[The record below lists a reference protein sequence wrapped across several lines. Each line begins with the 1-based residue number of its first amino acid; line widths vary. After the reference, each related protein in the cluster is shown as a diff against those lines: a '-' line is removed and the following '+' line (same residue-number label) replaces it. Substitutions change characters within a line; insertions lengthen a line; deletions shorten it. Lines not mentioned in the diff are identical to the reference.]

1 MPNVVVCR
9 ASSRE
14 DERTKLVEPMMVDA
28 RTRARVESSSTDGQS
43 VSKRRHDNTDRCQQQ
58 SQPYYL
64 TVKHNSNAPRFCSS
78 QIQHQ
83 RRNHRSKQRSRIQRW
98 TVPTACS
105 VLLALSSSPSSPSH
119 SFPTVFGYPQTT
131 HQHHQPMIS
140 LKKNSNSCI
149 SRNRH
154 RYIIDDDILR
164 ESSVFNRRSLTT
176 KLHLSHR
183 GGAST
188 DVVWTFVP
196 SPERY
201 YCAHRRR
208 SGGKSRLAA
217 TSSSSDSDPEDEDQE
232 DKITNVNEPVP
243 PLEVVESPSS
253 SKTESEKDVRNNTNT
268 NNGRASISP
277 IEKLDRRLAK
287 LEAKYVTRISRLEE
301 MVSRQEVE
309 LHKLRKQ
316 CAELGQVSKSFA
328 DLLNLLRESPSL
340 NPDGMGG
347 SQPSSSS
354 TSSTSSS
361 GSSSSSSST
370 SDVSSSSPSSSS
382 STSGKQTN
390 SSNQKVIE
398 SFDDAMIFGRAP
410 SSVIDAADAAGTAI
424 LAGMLG
430 GKQRMLIDVRDAE
443 LSSDPETLVQFIELS
458 ILPVAAGLEGLKSTR
473 NRVKI
478 VFPKVSQLL
487 EYRRTMALAAPEV
500 VALSTLDFDPV
511 EENDKLVVVV
521 APEPD
526 DDEGIDALKN
536 LLAPVDSTGVA
547 NERQPIQQPVVLLN
561 YHMHPPPVSG
571 LEEFET
577 AYHLRL
583 LAVQYMSAT
592 AAQQYM
598 EQIQTENDKEVDEAL
613 NQDSSNDLEV
623 MKSSNS
629 EVVKDTDEEDIKS
642 VDQEEND
649 DDDVDVDVDDELES
663 AVKHAHD
670 VGMNQG
676 TTRAMVIRAFPRPWH
691 VFVDVSP
698 DTDADFEVA
707 ATFDDEPTP
716 EELNMAIV
724 ECLEGSE
731 REDELV
737 AQQMQQALEEG
748 QLDNV
753 SDMISKV
760 LNTEDEDDDDDDDED
775 DDDDFYVIEEDS
787 V

>member
-1 MPNVVVCR
+1 
-9 ASSRE
+9 
-14 DERTKLVEPMMVDA
+14 
-28 RTRARVESSSTDGQS
+28 
-43 VSKRRHDNTDRCQQQ
+43 
-58 SQPYYL
+58 
-64 TVKHNSNAPRFCSS
+64 
-78 QIQHQ
+78 
-83 RRNHRSKQRSRIQRW
+83 
-98 TVPTACS
+98 
-105 VLLALSSSPSSPSH
+105 
-119 SFPTVFGYPQTT
+119 
-131 HQHHQPMIS
+131 MIS
-140 LKKNSNSCI
+140 LKKNSNSFFR
-149 SRNRH
+149 SNRD
-154 RYIIDDDILR
+154 RYIIDDDILK
-164 ESSVFNRRSLTT
+164 ESAVFDRSLTT

-183 GGAST
+183 RVST

-201 YCAHRRR
+201 YCAQRR

-217 TSSSSDSDPEDEDQE
+217 ASSSSASDPEDEEQD
-232 DKITNVNEPVP
+232 DKITNINEPIP

-253 SKTESEKDVRNNTNT
+253 SKTEAEKDVRNNNNN
-268 NNGRASISP
+268 NNGRASIST

-347 SQPSSSS
+347 SQSSS
-354 TSSTSSS
+354 SSTSSS
-361 GSSSSSSST
+361 GSSSSSNST

-410 SSVIDAADAAGTAI
+410 SSVIDAADAAGTSI

-536 LLAPVDSTGVA
+536 LLAPVDSMGME

-598 EQIQTENDKEVDEAL
+598 EQIQTENDKEVDDAL
-613 NQDSSNDLEV
+613 NQDTSNDSEV
-623 MKSSNS
+623 SKSSNS
-629 EVVKDTDEEDIKS
+629 EVVKDTDEEDVKS

-649 DDDVDVDVDDELES
+649 DDDVDVDVDDDVDDDDELES

-676 TTRAMVIRAFPRPWH
+676 TTRAMVIRAYPRPWH

-753 SDMISKV
+753 SGMISKV
-760 LNTEDEDDDDDDDED
+760 LNTEDDDDDDD